1 MPLSARVKT
10 LPRSFMPL
18 ATREKNTSDAF
29 MPLSARAKTV
39 PLQMHLCGEA
49 SSHLQD
55 MKDELLQI
63 SEELLD
69 DDGEMD
75 PKLSEELRTKR

>member
-1 MPLSARVKT
+1 MKT
-10 LPRSFMPL
+10 I
-18 ATREKNTSDAF
+18 
-29 MPLSARAKTV
+29 

>member
-1 MPLSARVKT
+1 MKPIQVFCNCIPID
-10 LPRSFMPL
+10 PRSNRSL
-18 ATREKNTSDAF
+18 
-29 MPLSARAKTV
+29 
-39 PLQMHLCGEA
+39 LQMHLCGEA

-75 PKLSEELRTKR
+75 PQLSEELRSKR